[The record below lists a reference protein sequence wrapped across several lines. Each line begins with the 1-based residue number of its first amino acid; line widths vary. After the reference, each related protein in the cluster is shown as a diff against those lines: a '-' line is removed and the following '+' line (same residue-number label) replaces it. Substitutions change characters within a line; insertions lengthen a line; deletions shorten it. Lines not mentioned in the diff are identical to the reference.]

1 MQLFSSVGLVLTL
14 STLLLT
20 ASPVAALPAHDLLA
34 ERGYDVSNRTLVDQ
48 NPVPRNLV
56 PRHPST
62 PDGTCGPNSTGGY
75 ACLSGYC
82 CSKWDWW

>member
-1 MQLFSSVGLVLTL
+1 MQLFSSIGFALPL

-20 ASPVAALPAHDLLA
+20 ASPIGALPTQDPPVNG
-34 ERGYDVSNRTLVDQ
+34 EYDVSNGTLVDQ
-48 NPVPRNLV
+48 SLVFRNLV
-56 PRHPST
+56 LRHPGT

-82 CSKWDWW
+82 CSKWGWW